1 MFLPISLQL
10 KMKTILTIKYPMN
23 IYWVFFFFSVKILV
37 QILCFKCRDREGQ
50 RSRMGSMPWGLTS
63 TLYVAKPYSMLQYL
77 WRVAY
82 LLKLI
87 GVTIK
92 LLFTYFPLYFKNE
105 TGTGWKPHKYHSC
118 QFRGPFFAPNSYLMH
133 LNSEIEK
140 NKQKLLQPSV

>member
-1 MFLPISLQL
+1 
-10 KMKTILTIKYPMN
+10 MKIILTIKHPMN
-23 IYWVFFFFSVKILV
+23 TYWVFLFFSVKILV
-37 QILCFKCRDREGQ
+37 QGLCSKSRDQEGQ
-50 RSRMGSMPWGLTS
+50 RSRMGFMLRGLTS
-63 TLYVAKPYSMLQYL
+63 TLYVAKLLQYL

-87 GVTIK
+87 GVTIN

-118 QFRGPFFAPNSYLMH
+118 QFRGPFFVPNSYLMH